1 MLSKWYAYFL
11 KLDNQFYYVGIS
23 RHPAER
29 IYCHKQKEGSKLT
42 KKYDIEKVM
51 AVWEIGIMN
60 AQDAL
65 QVEEK
70 ITQGMT
76 SVYGDKVR
84 GASRSQEDYGYTSH
98 GLGARYVQQFK
109 NVTQQVLAELT
120 KIEARG
126 WA

>member
-1 MLSKWYAYFL
+1 MLSKWYAYLL
-11 KLDNQFYYVGIS
+11 KLDGGFYYVGIS

-42 KKYDIEKVM
+42 KKYDVEKVM
-51 AVWEIGIMN
+51 AVWEIGILN
-60 AQDAL
+60 IEQAL
-65 QVEEK
+65 DIEQR

-76 SVYGDKVR
+76 SVYGNKVR
-84 GASRSQEDYGYTSH
+84 GGSRSQEECGYVTH

-109 NVTQQVLAELT
+109 NVTAPVLGELT
-120 KIEARG
+120 VIEERG